1 MGVRLV
7 GGTALA
13 IAAAVTMASGADTAD
28 EQIGAFVKPFKG
40 TVVLYARNLDT
51 GRDYALGADT
61 KVRTASTIKLP
72 IICALASQV
81 EAGRVKWDDRLIIRA
96 EDKVGGSGVVREL
109 ADGTTL
115 SVLDLATLMIVVS
128 DNTATN
134 LILDRISADAVNEY
148 LDTIGLRET
157 RALRK
162 VRGNASSPPMAAGWS
177 KAGELESNK
186 RFGIGVSTPR
196 EMVRLLELL
205 EKGSVVNPEA
215 SKTILGILRR
225 QQYKDGIGRRTR
237 GFDVSSKSGAL
248 DALRSDV
255 GIVYTK
261 AGRVAIAI
269 TVDEMPVADYTADNV
284 GNTLI
289 AQLAL
294 RLVEMLTGLS
304 PAAPA

>member
-1 MGVRLV
+1 MGGRLA

-28 EQIGAFVKPFKG
+28 ERIGAFVKPFKG

-96 EDKVGGSGVVREL
+96 EDKVGGSGVIREL

-148 LDTIGLRET
+148 LDAIGLRET

-162 VRGNASSPPMAAGWS
+162 VRGNASSPPHGRGLEQGRRAGVQQALRYRRLDAAGDG
-177 KAGELESNK
+177 AVARAAREGESRQSRDVEDH
-186 RFGIGVSTPR
+186 PR
-196 EMVRLLELL
+196 HSPAPAVQGR
-205 EKGSVVNPEA
+205 NRPPY
-215 SKTILGILRR
+215 TRLRR
-225 QQYKDGIGRRTR
+225 QQQERCARRPPQRRGDRVYEGRPR
-237 GFDVSSKSGAL
+237 
-248 DALRSDV
+248 
-255 GIVYTK
+255 
-261 AGRVAIAI
+261 
-269 TVDEMPVADYTADNV
+269 
-284 GNTLI
+284 
-289 AQLAL
+289 L
-294 RLVEMLTGLS
+294 RLPSRLTRCRS
-304 PAAPA
+304 PTTRPTMSGTR